1 MGYDYLDDL
10 VSGVLEFDEPDAGR
24 VAAEREMVF
33 YQPTP
38 ARHILSLIGL
48 TALDASDVLVDIGC
62 GLGHVPLLVS
72 ACTDAQCMGIE
83 LDETYVEC
91 ARRCAQKLNL
101 NRVTFIR
108 QDAREADLSS
118 GTVFYLYTP
127 FTGSI
132 LDDVLGMLRREAAR
146 RPIRICT
153 FGPCAHLIAEER
165 WLEAME
171 TPRADRITVF
181 CSRGLGRGSV

>member
-1 MGYDYLDDL
+1 
-10 VSGVLEFDEPDAGR
+10 
-24 VAAEREMVF
+24 
-33 YQPTP
+33 
-38 ARHILSLIGL
+38 
-48 TALDASDVLVDIGC
+48 
-62 GLGHVPLLVS
+62 
-72 ACTDAQCMGIE
+72 MGIE